1 MATRLRSAVVLPAK
15 RASAFVGENT
25 WLDPFGGDACDAHA
39 DASRNVGAGERC
51 AHASPPDS
59 PR

>member
-1 MATRLRSAVVLPAK
+1 LRSAVVLAAK